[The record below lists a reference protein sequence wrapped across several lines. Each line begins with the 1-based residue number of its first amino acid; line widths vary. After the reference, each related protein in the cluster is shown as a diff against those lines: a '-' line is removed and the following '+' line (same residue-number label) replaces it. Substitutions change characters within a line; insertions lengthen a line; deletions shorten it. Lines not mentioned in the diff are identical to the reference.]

1 MITNKHFSHHLLV
14 FLTSC
19 FILLVTTCAGTKKVT
34 PTNWVDSQLQ
44 SMTLE
49 EKVGQMMALAYIP
62 KFYHEENADFN
73 RLLSCV
79 KNYGIGGV
87 MIFQGEPYAVARTL
101 EKLQSSAEIP
111 LWVMADIEWGVSMR
125 VQEGITFLPNMAIGA
140 IGSEEYAYQM
150 GKITAQE
157 ARAIGIHV
165 GFVPVM
171 DVNNNPDNVIINTRS
186 YGEDPLLVARLG
198 SAFIK
203 GLQENGVYATA
214 KHFPGHGDT
223 NVDSHIGLPTISA
236 PLERMQKVEL
246 PPFKA
251 AVEAGVKLVM
261 VAHITYSDVPSM
273 QGRPATLDPYFTEEV
288 LRKQFN
294 FQGLIVTDAMDMG
307 GIVNNYWSGEAAVR
321 AINSGIDM
329 ILMTPNF
336 EPTYR
341 FVVQAIKDGR
351 ISAERIDQSVRRILH
366 AKFEQGLYQK
376 PVINLDE
383 LEKVMGRPEHVRQA
397 EEIANLAMTLL
408 KDQYHV
414 FPLQADKI
422 DSIGILTIT
431 DGDYGLLYESRLRQE
446 VSRRVPAVLSGL
458 IDYRSCQADIQKLKE
473 VMNSAQAVII
483 GLFVRWGSYKG
494 SVSLSDST
502 VALLKD
508 LFHLDKP
515 IAVISF
521 GSPYLIRQL
530 PETPSYLCSYDT
542 SPLAIRAAV
551 RATFGEIPLQA
562 KLPVSIPNH
571 YQIGDGLERA
581 AYSMEL
587 QTELQDSL
595 FKAAYQVIEEAID
608 DSIFPGAQIAI
619 IKDNKILAHRG
630 FGRQTYDVN
639 SPPVT
644 TKTMYDLASVTKV
657 TATTLVAMKLYEQK
671 LIRLDIPVNSYL
683 PQFKGGLKDSITL
696 RHLLTH
702 SAGIRAWDRLWE
714 HASNRQE
721 ALEYIYN
728 LPLEYTPGDSMVYS
742 DLGIIMV
749 GEVLETVTGKT
760 IDQLAQDLIIKPL
773 GLKSTMYN
781 PPQNLWKD
789 IAPTEIGGDLKR
801 GLIHGT
807 VHDENT
813 FFLGG
818 VSSHA
823 GLFSTAEDLAV
834 LSQMLL
840 NKGIYRHQRFYNP
853 QTIKEWTTPQN
864 MPSGSNR
871 ALGWDTPS
879 AKGSS
884 AGDYFSPGSFG
895 HLGFTGTSIWI
906 DPGEKIA
913 VILLT
918 NRVHPTRERPG
929 IYRIRRSFYNEVMKT
944 LLKMQE

>member
-1 MITNKHFSHHLLV
+1 MITNKHVFHHLLA
-14 FLTSC
+14 FLTGC
-19 FILLVTTCAGTKKVT
+19 LILVVINCAGTKKT
-34 PTNWVDSQLQ
+34 IPINWVDSQLQ

-49 EKVGQMMALAYIP
+49 QKVGQMMALAYIP

-73 RLLSCV
+73 RLLFYV

-101 EKLQSSAEIP
+101 DKLQSSPEIP

-125 VQEGITFLPNMAIGA
+125 VQEGTTFLPNMAIGA

-186 YGEDPLLVARLG
+186 YGEDPLLVSRLG

-223 NVDSHIGLPTISA
+223 NVDSHIGLPTISV

-251 AVEAGVKLVM
+251 AVEAGVKFVM

-273 QGRPATLDPYFTEEV
+273 QGRPATLDPYFNEEV
-288 LRKQFN
+288 LRKQFH

-307 GIVNNYWSGEAAVR
+307 GVVNNYWSGEAAVR

-336 EPTYR
+336 ESTYR
-341 FVVQAIKDGR
+341 FVVQAVKDGR
-351 ISAERIDQSVRRILH
+351 ISVERIDQSVRRILQ
-366 AKFEQGLYQK
+366 AKYEQGLYQK

-383 LEKVMGRPEHVRQA
+383 LENVMGRPEHVRQA
-397 EEIANLAMTLL
+397 EEIANLAMTLV
-408 KDQYHV
+408 KDQQHV

-422 DSIGILTIT
+422 DSIGVLTIT

-446 VSRRVPAVLSGL
+446 VSKRVPNVLIGL
-458 IDYRSCQADIQKLKE
+458 IDYRSCQADILKLKE

-562 KLPVSIPNH
+562 KLPVSIPNN
-571 YQIGDGLERA
+571 YQIGDGLERT
-581 AYSMEL
+581 AYYMEL
-587 QTELQDSL
+587 ETEPQDSL
-595 FKAAYQVIEEAID
+595 FKSAYQVIEGAIA

-619 IKDNKILAHRG
+619 VKDNKILAHRG
-630 FGRQTYDVN
+630 FGRQTYDAN

-644 TKTMYDLASVTKV
+644 TKTIYDLASVTKV
-657 TATTLVAMKLYEQK
+657 TATTLIAMKLYEQK

-683 PQFKGGLKDSITL
+683 PHFKGGLKDSITL

-864 MPSGSNR
+864 LPPGSNR

-906 DPGEKIA
+906 DPVEKIA

-918 NRVHPTRERPG
+918 NRVHPTRERQG
-929 IYRIRRSFYNEVMKT
+929 IYRIRRSFYNEVMKA
-944 LLKMQE
+944 LLNIHE